1 MNFIFWII
9 IGGLAGWL
17 AGIIMKDSSGLIM
30 NVIIG
35 IVGAFIGGWL
45 FGVLG
50 ISPQAGFAGS
60 LITATVGAVV
70 LLFGLRLIK
79 NR

>member
-1 MNFIFWII
+1 MNFIIWII

-17 AGIIMKDSSGLIM
+17 AGIIMKDKSGLIM
-30 NVIIG
+30 NIIIG

-50 ISPQAGFAGS
+50 IAPQSGLVGS
-60 LITATVGAVV
+60 LITATAGAVV
-70 LLFGLRLIK
+70 LLFGLKLARG
-79 NR
+79 R